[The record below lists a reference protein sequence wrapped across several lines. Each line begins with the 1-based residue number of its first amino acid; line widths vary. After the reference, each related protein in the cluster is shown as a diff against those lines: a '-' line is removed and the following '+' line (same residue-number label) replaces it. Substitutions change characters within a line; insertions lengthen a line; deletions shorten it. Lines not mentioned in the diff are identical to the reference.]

1 MSWTNGGLL
10 GVGGL
15 ERVDEEVDPM
25 RNPDEDTF
33 IIVKRRTI
41 KPKGTVCEK
50 KSRS

>member
-15 ERVDEEVDPM
+15 EGVDGEVDPM
-25 RNPDEDTF
+25 RNPDEDTS
-33 IIVKRRTI
+33 IIAKRRII

-50 KSRS
+50 KSRR